1 MIDLNNKEL
10 STVKNILKEII
21 PELEVIAFGSRVRDN
36 ATEFS
41 DLDLAIKSK
50 EPLTLSIL
58 QSLNEAF
65 ENSEL
70 NFIVDI
76 VDYNNISDS
85 FRSIIDENYE
95 VIQ

>member
-76 VDYNNISDS
+76 VDYNNISD
-85 FRSIIDENYE
+85 ILE
-95 VIQ
+95 VLLMKIMK

>member
-21 PELEVIAFGSRVRDN
+21 PELEVIAFGSRVRDD

-58 QSLNEAF
+58 QRLNEAF